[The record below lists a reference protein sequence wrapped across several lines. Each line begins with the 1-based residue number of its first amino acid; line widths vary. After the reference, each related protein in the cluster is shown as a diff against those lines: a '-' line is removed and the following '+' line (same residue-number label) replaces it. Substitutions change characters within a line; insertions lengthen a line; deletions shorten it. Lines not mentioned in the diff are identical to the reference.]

1 MKDRIAAIVGRHK
14 RGQKTRN
21 ILDFHPTGEDLA
33 ALEKILIP
41 LSRAQKNLVRA
52 YGLFAKLKTPRI
64 TPDGLIGGRGFVM
77 PLKDV
82 KTMVHQTVEEVATVV
97 DALVDEIFNNP
108 IWAEIREKTRETVED
123 LSQLEEE
130 AEFGEDDEED
140 DLNETDDQ
148 ILEQF
153 TPPPSQEEE
162 EEPLGSQLPGD
173 TEIGGLPVLEISQNS
188 PMKYMPEKNVQ
199 PERRPSL

>member
-1 MKDRIAAIVGRHK
+1 MIDRIASIVGRHK
-14 RGQKTRN
+14 RGQKTRSL
-21 ILDFHPTGEDLA
+21 LDFHPNGDDLA
-33 ALEKILIP
+33 ALEKILVP

-82 KTMVHQTVEEVATVV
+82 KAMVHQTVEEVATVV

-108 IWAEIREKTRETVED
+108 IWANVRENSRQTVEN
-123 LSQLEEE
+123 LSELEEAAGLFE
-130 AEFGEDDEED
+130 EEED
-140 DLNETDDQ
+140 DTDESDDE

-153 TPPPSQEEE
+153 KMRDPELEPEPPHSE
-162 EEPLGSQLPGD
+162 LPGMD
-173 TEIGGLPVLEISQNS
+173 EAPIPLMEVNQNS
-188 PMKYMPEKNVQ
+188 PMKYTPERDMQ
-199 PERRPSL
+199 PGRRPSF